1 MREER
6 ERWIAIANSKKV
18 QNSELKDTKEL
29 KALSFEGIE
38 RGKKGSGSPL
48 PIVREFKTPNSK
60 F

>member
-1 MREER
+1 LREER
-6 ERWIAIANSKKV
+6 GRWIAIANSKKV

-38 RGKKGSGSPL
+38 RGKKGGGSPL
-48 PIVREFKTPNSK
+48 LIVRKFKTLNSK